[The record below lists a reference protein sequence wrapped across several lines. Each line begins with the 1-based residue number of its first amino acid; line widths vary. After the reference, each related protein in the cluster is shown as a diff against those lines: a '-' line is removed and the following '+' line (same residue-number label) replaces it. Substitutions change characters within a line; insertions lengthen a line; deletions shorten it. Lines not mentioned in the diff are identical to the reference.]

1 MYHVV
6 GFTPE
11 APTKQDVIGDEIQPV
26 VFDQAAYDKVCE
38 KFSQKGPIDFVVL
51 GCPHVSIRE
60 FEEIA
65 GLVRGKRLNSDLW
78 VCTSRMVRELAERM
92 GFVEDIQAAGGEIIC
107 DTCPV
112 LCCTLTQRGY
122 KTVATNSGK
131 MAHYAPGLWNLQ
143 PVLLN
148 TAECIQ
154 AAIDGKWGE

>member
-1 MYHVV
+1 MR
-6 GFTPE
+6 GWL
-11 APTKQDVIGDEIQPV
+11 DVIGDEIQPV